1 MTQGTHVTTLMVKDV
16 NDAETIN
23 DYLGGKFGPLA
34 PKTKLLLERR
44 LRLIEAMPAWPPS
57 TPILNIWLFVVERL
71 LEILR
76 DSPGITPGLPQ
87 K

>member
-44 LRLIEAMPAWPPS
+44 LRLIEAQPAWPLNPF
-57 TPILNIWLFVVERL
+57 LNIWLFVVERL

-76 DSPGITPGLPQ
+76 DSPGTTPGLPQ

>member
-1 MTQGTHVTTLMVKDV
+1 MTQGTHVTTLDVKDV

-44 LRLIEAMPAWPPS
+44 LRLIEAMPA
-57 TPILNIWLFVVERL
+57 
-71 LEILR
+71 
-76 DSPGITPGLPQ
+76 
-87 K
+87 